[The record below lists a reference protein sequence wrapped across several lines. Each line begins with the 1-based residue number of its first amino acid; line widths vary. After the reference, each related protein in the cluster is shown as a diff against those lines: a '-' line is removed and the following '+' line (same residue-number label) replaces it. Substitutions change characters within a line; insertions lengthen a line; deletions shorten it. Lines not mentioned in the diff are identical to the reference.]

1 MTKEQLLNMVEQFFN
16 IHAKEYCVTLAF
28 LYGSWAHGL
37 QRNNLDIDIAIM
49 TEETDKD
56 EIFQKITAMTLALS
70 ELLQYEANVLYIDH
84 DLSMPMLHYNAIV
97 KGITVYFDDFTYYVD
112 VRMKAIAQMEDF
124 SIFGL
129 TRQKQII
136 ENNLK
141 DLTNA

>member
-1 MTKEQLLNMVEQFFN
+1 MVEQFFN

-37 QRNNLDIDIAIM
+37 QRNNSDIDIAIM
-49 TEETDKD
+49 IEESDED

-70 ELLQYEANVLYIDH
+70 ELLQYEANGLYIDH
-84 DLSMPMLHYNAIV
+84 DLSRPMLHYNAIV
-97 KGITVYFDDFTYYVD
+97 KGIPVYFDDFTYYVD

-129 TRQKQII
+129 TWQKQII